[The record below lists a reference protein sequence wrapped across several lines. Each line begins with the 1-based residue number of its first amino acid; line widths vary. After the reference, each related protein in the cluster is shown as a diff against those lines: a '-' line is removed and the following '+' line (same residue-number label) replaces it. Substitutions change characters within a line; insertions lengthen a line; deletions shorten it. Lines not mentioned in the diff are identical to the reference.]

1 MDRRKIIALLFVC
14 YGLVAVL
21 RLTAPSDIDNR
32 DQAKQGLYVLDIV
45 QKGSF
50 FLPTERGSRLATKPP
65 LYNWA
70 GAVMSLAWG
79 KVSDLTI
86 KLPAVLSGLGVV
98 LITFLVT
105 EILFSKEVGLFASL
119 VLILNFHFT
128 NLSCTARTDMM
139 FSFFISLSLYFF
151 LVAYR
156 ERSEKSIY
164 NTLIFVSMG
173 LGSITKGPVALL
185 LPVLVIL
192 VFLFFMRDLKW
203 LKLMHFGRGI
213 AIWLVIILSWFVPA
227 LIEGGREF
235 FDIVVYDEMV
245 NRFLGIGARAGKTRP
260 FYYLVGHFFGK
271 FLPWSLFVPSAIV
284 SYWKSKNET
293 EKYGLLF
300 PVVWFLTVLIFF
312 SLSKGKRSD
321 YLLPLYPAAS
331 VIVGQFWFSLVRRD
345 EPDHRTSHL
354 RTLSL
359 GYLLVCFSMAAGL
372 LMLWAEPE
380 LGEAVARLFP
390 RTSEKINLLQG
401 SARTGAYLLVLT
413 AIPLAITSILGAALA
428 AKRNLKALFM
438 ALSVAAG
445 LYLSMYFEIMSP
457 EATMRGGKRKKTFC
471 LRAAEKM
478 DSVENLNFSEVVQ
491 NSMLFYMGRNIRSL
505 NRNEVLEFFRSADKP
520 YLITTEADYLA
531 LRESAHFEFLVLEES
546 EYLISEKGKYVLL
559 GRGPIRNFRPSHNGE
574 KQR

>member
-14 YGLVAVL
+14 YGLVAGL
-21 RLTAPSDIDNR
+21 RLTAPADIDIR

-50 FLPTERGSRLATKPP
+50 FLPTERGSRPATKPP

-70 GAVMSLAWG
+70 GAVVSAALGTVSELA
-79 KVSDLTI
+79 I

-98 LITFLVT
+98 IITFLVT

-139 FSFFISLSLYFF
+139 FSFFVSLSLYFF

-164 NTLIFVSMG
+164 NTLMFVSMG
-173 LGSITKGPVALL
+173 LGSITKGPVAFL

-192 VFLFFMRDLKW
+192 VFLFFMRDVKW
-203 LKLMHFGRGI
+203 LKLMHLGRGI
-213 AIWLVIILSWFVPA
+213 AIWLVIILGWFIPA

-245 NRFLGIGARAGKTRP
+245 NRFLGIGTRAGKTRP
-260 FYYLVGHFFGK
+260 FYYLLGHFFGK

-284 SYWKSKNET
+284 RYWKSKNET
-293 EKYGLLF
+293 EKHGLLF

-345 EPDHRTSHL
+345 QPDHRVSHL

-380 LGEAVARLFP
+380 LGEAVERLFP
-390 RTSEKINLLQG
+390 GTSEKINLLED
-401 SARTGAYLLVLT
+401 SVRTRAYLLMLT
-413 AIPLAITSILGAALA
+413 AIPLAITSILGVALA
-428 AKRNLKALFM
+428 ARRNLKALFV

-445 LYLSMYFEIMSP
+445 LYLSVYFEIMSP
-457 EATMRGGKRKKTFC
+457 EATMMGGERKKTFC
-471 LRAAEKM
+471 LRAAKKV
-478 DSVENLNFSEVVQ
+478 DSVENLNFSDVVQ

-505 NRNEVLEFFRSADKP
+505 NRNEVLEFFRSVDKP

-546 EYLISEKGKYVLL
+546 EYLIGEKGKYVLL
-559 GRGPIRNFRPSHNGE
+559 GRGPIRNFRRSHNGE